1 MRLLLICL
9 LFPFTLFGQN
19 WRGAITESIRGAG
32 KNLQS
37 ISDKISDNKGAS
49 IEQVGIADSGGYVL
63 LTVRVRIVEGVD
75 IPGLTYRPLFSF
87 ASGPVVGP
95 RLRKV
100 ALPPMPPL
108 IVELD
113 TIPPLPTSAVLQF
126 ITQTVPFVAKNRL
139 RLPPAPDL
147 VLQQDPLDLYPVL
160 AFAATPAPPGQLES
174 VPLPPMPDLVLE
186 QVPLRL
192 IPVAEMAISMELQK
206 VMGSVALPP
215 MPEVVYF
222 PDPVSLL
229 PHLNFA
235 TVHQFQV
242 VLDTVVVPVFEE
254 KRTPVAEMHLSDE
267 GYTLLEKLE
276 GFSPEL
282 YALGDG
288 GFTIGFGFFV
298 PYSESRKWSKGV
310 TWEDAERLIREKV
323 PAYEDQVKKY
333 INVDLTQAEFDALTM
348 MAYNLGGFS
357 KATSIVNDI
366 NGDEG
371 FDKLQRDWMRF
382 VHSKAPGVT
391 KGLMNRRRDEMKV
404 RGEWDYQPERKIQ
417 IYKNRR

>member
-1 MRLLLICL
+1 M
-9 LFPFTLFGQN
+9 
-19 WRGAITESIRGAG
+19 
-32 KNLQS
+32 QS
-37 ISDKISDNKGAS
+37 ISDKISDNKGAA
-49 IEQVGIADSGGYVL
+49 IEQVGIADSGGYLL

-75 IPGLTYRPLFSF
+75 IPSVAYRPLFPF
-87 ASGPVVGP
+87 AAAPVVGP
-95 RLRKV
+95 RLSKV
-100 ALPPMPPL
+100 SVPPPPPL
-108 IVELD
+108 IVEMD
-113 TIPPLPTSAVLQF
+113 TIPPLPTSTVSLLK
-126 ITQTVPFVAKNRL
+126 ILTVPFVAKIRL
-139 RLPPAPDL
+139 PLPPAPNL
-147 VLQQDPLDLYPVL
+147 VLQQDPLDLYPTIVFTTAL
-160 AFAATPAPPGQLES
+160 PPPGQLGA

-186 QVPLRL
+186 QVPLRP
-192 IPVAEMAISMELQK
+192 IPVGEFTISMESQK
-206 VMGSVALPP
+206 VMRSVPLPP

-235 TVHQFQV
+235 TVHLPQV
-242 VLDTVVVPVFEE
+242 FMDTVVVPVFEE
-254 KRTPVAEMHLSDE
+254 KRTPVEEMHLSDE

-333 INVDLTQAEFDALTM
+333 INVELTQAEFDALTM